1 MTGSL
6 TIARI
11 FGIPVRIEITWLI
24 IFAILL
30 IPGGLYYLPDRFP
43 HWSAVEVWMVAV
55 AYTLLFFASV
65 LLHELAHS
73 LMAKLHGVPVQSI
86 TLWLFGGVAHLT
98 KSADRPRTEALI
110 SIVGPGTNVVIA
122 AGLFLCL
129 YFLGP
134 SNEHV
139 EALGVYLLGANA
151 VLAIFNLMP
160 GLPLDGGQ
168 LLRSGVWAAT
178 HSREKG
184 TVIASL
190 GGIGVALLVCAG
202 GVSMVYFLGEWL
214 SGVWLGLIGF
224 WMLQTAMAN
233 YKGARTREAISR
245 FSAYQVMSPYTGM
258 PTPPDAPQVPAEVN
272 ALAILDFM
280 RENGVHRAFV
290 TRDSQIVGVIE
301 LGLSRS

>member
-6 TIARI
+6 TIARV

-30 IPGGLYYLPDRFP
+30 IPGGLHYIPNQFP
-43 HWSAVEVWMVAV
+43 LWSRGAVWTVAV
-55 AYTLLFFASV
+55 AYTLLFFASI

-73 LMAKLHGVPVQSI
+73 LMAKLHGIRVQSI

-98 KSADRPRTEALI
+98 KAADRPRTEALI
-110 SIVGPGTNVVIA
+110 SIVGPGVNLAIA
-122 AGLFLCL
+122 AALLAFLFLVR
-129 YFLGP
+129 P
-134 SNEHV
+134 ANEYI
-139 EALGVYLLGANA
+139 EAVCIYLAGGNVILGV
-151 VLAIFNLMP
+151 FNLMP

-168 LLRSGVWAAT
+168 LARSGVWAIT
-178 HSREKG
+178 HNREKG
-184 TVIASL
+184 TVVASL
-190 GGIGVALLVCAG
+190 GGCGVALLVCAG
-202 GVSMVYFLGEWL
+202 GASLVYFLEDWL
-214 SGVWLGLIGF
+214 GGVWLGLIGF
-224 WMLQTAMAN
+224 WMLQTAIAN
-233 YKGARTREAISR
+233 YRAARTREAIGR

-258 PTPPDAPQVPAEVN
+258 PAPPDAPQVPAEVN

-290 TRDSQIVGVIE
+290 TRDSQIVGVID

>member
-6 TIARI
+6 TIARV

-30 IPGGLYYLPDRFP
+30 IPGGVYHLPNRFP
-43 HWSAVEVWMVAV
+43 HWSAVEVWTVAG
-55 AYTLLFFASV
+55 AYTVLFFASI
-65 LLHELAHS
+65 LAHELAHC
-73 LMAKLHGVPVQSI
+73 LMAKLHGIPVQSI

-110 SIVGPGTNVVIA
+110 SIVGPGVNIVV
-122 AGLFLCL
+122 AGALFAYL
-129 YFLGP
+129 FFVGAP
-134 SNEHV
+134 NEYI
-139 EALGVYLLGANA
+139 EAVCIYLLAANV

-168 LLRSGVWAAT
+168 LVRSGVWAVT

-190 GGIGVALLVCAG
+190 GGVGVALLVCTG
-202 GVSMVYFLGEWL
+202 GVSLIYFLGEWL
-214 SGVWLGLIGF
+214 SGLWLGFIGF
-224 WMLQTAMAN
+224 WMLQMAIAN
-233 YKGARTREAISR
+233 YKAARTREAISR
-245 FSAYQVMSPYTGM
+245 FSAYQVMSPYTGA
-258 PTPPDAPQVPAEVN
+258 PAPPDAPQIPAEVN

-290 TRDSQIVGVIE
+290 TQDSQIVGVIE
-301 LGLSRS
+301 VGLSRS

>member
-6 TIARI
+6 TIARV

-30 IPGGLYYLPDRFP
+30 IPGGVYHLPNRFP
-43 HWSAVEVWMVAV
+43 HWSGVEVWTVAGV
-55 AYTLLFFASV
+55 YTLLFFASI

-73 LMAKLHGVPVQSI
+73 LMAKLHGIPVQSI

-110 SIVGPGTNVVIA
+110 SIVGPGTNLVIG
-122 AGLFLCL
+122 AGLFVYL
-129 YFLGP
+129 YLVGP
-134 SNEHV
+134 SNEYV
-139 EALGVYLLGANA
+139 EVLGAYLLGANA
-151 VLAIFNLMP
+151 ILAIFNLMP

-168 LLRSGVWAAT
+168 LVRSGVWAVT

-184 TVIASL
+184 TVYASL
-190 GGIGVALLVCAG
+190 GGVGVALLVCTG
-202 GVSMVYFLGEWL
+202 GVSLIYFLGEWL
-214 SGVWLGLIGF
+214 SGLWLGFIGF
-224 WMLQTAMAN
+224 WILQMAIAN
-233 YKGARTREAISR
+233 YKGARAREAISR
-245 FSAYQVMSPYTGM
+245 FRAYQVMSPYTGA
-258 PTPPDAPQVPAEVN
+258 PAPPDAPQVPAEVN

-280 RENGVHRAFV
+280 RENGVHRTFV

-301 LGLSRS
+301 VGLSRS

>member
-6 TIARI
+6 TIARV

-30 IPGGLYYLPDRFP
+30 IPGGLYHLPNQYP
-43 HWSAVEVWMVAV
+43 HWSTVEVWTVAGV
-55 AYTLLFFASV
+55 YTLLFFASI
-65 LLHELAHS
+65 LIHELAHS
-73 LMAKLHGVPVQSI
+73 LVAKLHGIPVQSI

-98 KSADRPRTEALI
+98 KAADRPRTEALI
-110 SIVGPGTNVVIA
+110 SIVGPGTNLAIGA
-122 AGLFLCL
+122 ALFAYL
-129 YFLGP
+129 YLVGP
-134 SNEHV
+134 SNEYV
-139 EALGVYLLGANA
+139 EVLGAYLLGANA
-151 VLAIFNLMP
+151 ILAIFNLMP

-168 LLRSGVWAAT
+168 LVRSGVWAVT

-190 GGIGVALLVCAG
+190 GGVGVALLVCVG
-202 GVSMVYFLGEWL
+202 GVSLVYFLGEWL
-214 SGVWLGLIGF
+214 SGLWLGFIGF
-224 WMLQTAMAN
+224 WMLQTAIAHYRAAM
-233 YKGARTREAISR
+233 TREKISR
-245 FSAYQVMSPYTGM
+245 FSAYHVMSPYTGA
-258 PTPPDAPQVPAEVN
+258 PAPPNAPQVAAEVN

-301 LGLSRS
+301 VGLSRS

>member
-6 TIARI
+6 TIARV

-30 IPGGLYYLPDRFP
+30 IPGGVYHLPNRFP
-43 HWSAVEVWMVAV
+43 HWSGVEVWTVAGV
-55 AYTLLFFASV
+55 YTLLFFASI

-73 LMAKLHGVPVQSI
+73 LMAKLHGIPVQSI

-110 SIVGPGTNVVIA
+110 SIVGPGTNLVIG
-122 AGLFLCL
+122 AGLFVYL
-129 YFLGP
+129 YFVGPINEYVEVLG
-134 SNEHV
+134 
-139 EALGVYLLGANA
+139 AYLLGANA
-151 VLAIFNLMP
+151 ILAIFNLMP

-168 LLRSGVWAAT
+168 LVRSGVWAVT

-184 TVIASL
+184 TVYASL
-190 GGIGVALLVCAG
+190 GGVGVALLVCTG
-202 GVSMVYFLGEWL
+202 GVSLIYFLGEWL
-214 SGVWLGLIGF
+214 SGLWLGFIGF
-224 WMLQTAMAN
+224 WMLQMAIAN
-233 YKGARTREAISR
+233 YKGARAREAISR
-245 FSAYQVMSPYTGM
+245 FSAYQVMSPYTGA
-258 PTPPDAPQVPAEVN
+258 PAPPDAPQVPAEVN

-301 LGLSRS
+301 VGLSRS